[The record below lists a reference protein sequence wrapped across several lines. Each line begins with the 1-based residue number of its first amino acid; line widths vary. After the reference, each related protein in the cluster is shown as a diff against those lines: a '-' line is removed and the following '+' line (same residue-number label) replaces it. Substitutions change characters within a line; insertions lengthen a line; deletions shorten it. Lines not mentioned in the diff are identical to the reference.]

1 MCCLPCQSFILRVEV
16 PGPKSFFSYRS
27 VRCYIYLISCVAD
40 PDPLHLACFYM
51 FGIEY
56 MYITYLHSS
65 INHKVVSCLF
75 QRWGEKNHN
84 RKKRFSDPD
93 PLWTPTRI
101 NISKGGSEDLD
112 PLFRK
117 GGSEDPDP
125 DPVFQNVDPGI
136 RIRNHD
142 KMRWIRNSAYI
153 SFTGSVLHKTFS
165 QISN

>member
-1 MCCLPCQSFILRVEV
+1 MCCLPCQSFVLRVEV

-84 RKKRFSDPD
+84 RKKKV
-93 PLWTPTRI
+93 L
-101 NISKGGSEDLD
+101 GS
-112 PLFRK
+112 
-117 GGSEDPDP
+117 GSTLDPDP
-125 DPVFQNVDPGI
+125 DQYFQ
-136 RIRNHD
+136 
-142 KMRWIRNSAYI
+142 RWIRGSGSTIPERWIRRSGSGSSIPKCWSRDPDPEPRQNEMDPQQCLYLFHWI
-153 SFTGSVLHKTFS
+153 STP
-165 QISN
+165 